1 MHQVDIL
8 VAVSGYRIG
17 VTGQSLVW
25 CSRAVHGTIA
35 LNQSVI
41 SIVYAVDRKEDV
53 VIRTPMP
60 ARKQQAIYSVDERV
74 PSESV
79 DHLGDFSDFDF
90 VEPREEDEGR
100 DGTAL
105 VDDESITAEGKG
117 DGESGYTSVGF
128 GSSEDDSVRIY
139 LKEIAR
145 HKLLNGREE
154 IELAR
159 AIRNGDQFAR
169 RRLIQANLRL
179 VVSIAKRYKNHGL
192 SFQDL
197 VQEGSLG
204 LMRAVEKFDPEK
216 GNKFSTYAT
225 WWIRQAVTRALANKS
240 RTIRVPVHMN
250 EMINKLRKSAR
261 DLSQELGRMPTPE
274 ELSELSGVSRDK
286 VMLAFGSAKVP
297 LSLDSACGE
306 DSDST
311 LADLIEDEGG
321 ELPDEA
327 AAAKLLTGHLSDV
340 LAELSDREKEI
351 IQLRYGLNTNRSFS
365 LEELGKTLNM
375 SREQVRQIELRAMQK
390 LRKRCDAHLREFLS

>member
-1 MHQVDIL
+1 MAGRRTKQASYEVDDQV
-8 VAVSGYRIG
+8 S
-17 VTGQSLVW
+17 S
-25 CSRAVHGTIA
+25 
-35 LNQSVI
+35 
-41 SIVYAVDRKEDV
+41 
-53 VIRTPMP
+53 PP
-60 ARKQQAIYSVDERV
+60 A
-74 PSESV
+74 
-79 DHLGDFSDFDF
+79 DHLGDFSDFEF
-90 VEPREEDEGR
+90 VEPREIEPREVEPREEDEPR
-100 DGTAL
+100 TEAVSL
-105 VDDESITAEGKG
+105 DDEGNAAEPRS
-117 DGESGYTSVGF
+117 EEAGYTSVGF
-128 GSSEDDSVRIY
+128 GSTEDDSVRIY

-145 HKLLNGREE
+145 HKLLSGREE

-159 AIRNGDQFAR
+159 AIRNGDEFAR

-250 EMINKLRKSAR
+250 EVINKLRKAAR
-261 DLSQELGRMPTPE
+261 DIAQELGRVATPD
-274 ELSELSGVSRDK
+274 ELSELSGISRDK

-297 LSLDSACGE
+297 LSLDSLCGE

-311 LADLIEDEGG
+311 LADLIEDEDGT
-321 ELPDEA
+321 LPDEV

-351 IQLRYGLNTNRSFS
+351 IQLRYGLNSNRSFS
-365 LEELGKTLNM
+365 LEELGKTLHM
-375 SREQVRQIELRAMQK
+375 SREQVRQIELKAMQK

>member
-1 MHQVDIL
+1 MAGRKNKQYGYDLDEQMHAENID
-8 VAVSGYRIG
+8 VA
-17 VTGQSLVW
+17 
-25 CSRAVHGTIA
+25 
-35 LNQSVI
+35 
-41 SIVYAVDRKEDV
+41 
-53 VIRTPMP
+53 
-60 ARKQQAIYSVDERV
+60 
-74 PSESV
+74 
-79 DHLGDFSDFDF
+79 DFDF
-90 VEPREEDEGR
+90 SEMREEAEP
-100 DGTAL
+100 AQEQIAFE
-105 VDDESITAEGKG
+105 DDSANERESA
-117 DGESGYTSVGF
+117 GYTSVGF
-128 GSSEDDSVRIY
+128 GSTEDDSVRAY

-159 AIRNGDQFAR
+159 AIRHGDQLAR

-250 EMINKLRKSAR
+250 EVINKLRKAVR
-261 DLSQELGRMPTPE
+261 DLSQDLGRVPSPE
-274 ELSELSGVSRDK
+274 EVSEASGLSRDK

-297 LSLDSACGE
+297 LSLDSLCGE
-306 DSDST
+306 ESDST
-311 LADLIEDEGG
+311 LAELIEDSEGT
-321 ELPDEA
+321 LPEEV
-327 AAAKLLTGHLSDV
+327 AAAKLLVGHLTDV
-340 LAELSDREKEI
+340 LAELTEREQEI
-351 IQLRYGLNTNRSFS
+351 IQLRYGFKSNRPFS
-365 LEELGKTLNM
+365 LEELGKVLHM

-390 LRKRCDAHLREFLS
+390 LRKRCNAHLREFLS

>member
-1 MHQVDIL
+1 MAGRKSKQFSFDVDD
-8 VAVSGYRIG
+8 
-17 VTGQSLVW
+17 QM
-25 CSRAVHGTIA
+25 RADNLDI
-35 LNQSVI
+35 
-41 SIVYAVDRKEDV
+41 
-53 VIRTPMP
+53 
-60 ARKQQAIYSVDERV
+60 
-74 PSESV
+74 
-79 DHLGDFSDFDF
+79 SDFDLSE
-90 VEPREEDEGR
+90 EPRDDADAAPEALSFEDEGAASEEK
-100 DGTAL
+100 D
-105 VDDESITAEGKG
+105 
-117 DGESGYTSVGF
+117 SGAYTSIGF
-128 GSSEDDSVRIY
+128 GSGEDDSVRVY

-159 AIRNGDQFAR
+159 ALKRGDLLAR

-250 EMINKLRKSAR
+250 EVINKLRKSSR
-261 DLSQELGRMPTPE
+261 DFSQELGRVPTPD
-274 ELSELSGVSRDK
+274 ELSELSGLSKEK

-297 LSLDSACGE
+297 LSLDSLCGE
-306 DSDST
+306 ESDST
-311 LADLIEDEGG
+311 LADLIEDSEGT
-321 ELPDEA
+321 LPDEA
-327 AAAKLLTGHLSDV
+327 AAAKLLHGHLRDV
-340 LAELSDREKEI
+340 LAELTDREKEI
-351 IQLRYGLNTNRSFS
+351 IQLRYGLNSNRSFS
-365 LEELGKTLNM
+365 LEELGRTLHM

-390 LRKRCDAHLREFLS
+390 LRRRCDAHLREFLS

>member
-1 MHQVDIL
+1 MAGRKSKQFSFDVDDQM
-8 VAVSGYRIG
+8 R
-17 VTGQSLVW
+17 
-25 CSRAVHGTIA
+25 
-35 LNQSVI
+35 
-41 SIVYAVDRKEDV
+41 VDNLD
-53 VIRTPMP
+53 I
-60 ARKQQAIYSVDERV
+60 
-74 PSESV
+74 
-79 DHLGDFSDFDF
+79 SDFDL
-90 VEPREEDEGR
+90 VEPREDGDVPAESLSFEDEG
-100 DGTAL
+100 AAS
-105 VDDESITAEGKG
+105 DEK
-117 DGESGYTSVGF
+117 ESGAYTSIGF
-128 GSSEDDSVRIY
+128 GSGEDDSVRVY

-159 AIRNGDQFAR
+159 ALKRGDQLAR

-250 EMINKLRKSAR
+250 EVINKLRKSAR
-261 DLSQELGRMPTPE
+261 DFSQELGRVPTPD
-274 ELSELSGVSRDK
+274 ELSELSGLSKEK

-297 LSLDSACGE
+297 LSLDSLCGE
-306 DSDST
+306 ESDST
-311 LADLIEDEGG
+311 LADLIEDSEGT
-321 ELPDEA
+321 LPDEA
-327 AAAKLLTGHLSDV
+327 AAAKLLHGHLSDV
-340 LAELSDREKEI
+340 LAELTDREKEI
-351 IQLRYGLNTNRSFS
+351 IQLRYGLNSNRSFS
-365 LEELGKTLNM
+365 LEELGKTLHM

-390 LRKRCDAHLREFLS
+390 LRRRCDAHLREFLS